1 MDAGAPAQVWRR
13 SRDTIRAVWGFPGAV
28 WGFPS
33 LGVAFDFLCGKC
45 WLYDTI
51 KKETKE

>member
-1 MDAGAPAQVWRR
+1 MDTGAPAQAWRK
-13 SRDTIRAVWGFPGAV
+13 SRDTIRAVWGFP
-28 WGFPS
+28 S
-33 LGVAFDFLCGKC
+33 LDVAFDFLSGKC